1 MALLFPSTLFSLKQN
16 GGLFRELD
24 VIERLQQFLPENYEI
39 FHSVPLHIV
48 ESNVDHFGEID
59 VVVLD
64 PFGKILLMEIKTGS
78 VIVRDGHVF
87 KLYANREHDIS
98 RQCNVQYAAMRNRL
112 QEAGI
117 RTTVNTCLVIPD
129 YSVQDAHVVSI
140 PKDRIID
147 ADKYANLGTYVRE
160 FLSTGNGCTDL
171 PALRQFLRNEFQ
183 VTTDLAVMRNQVQ
196 NTVRQLSD
204 GMATWVPRISSP
216 SGNIRIQA
224 TAGSGKTQLALKLLE
239 SAVAE
244 SRSVAY
250 VCYNRSLADHL
261 RSIAPTRATITNF
274 HEMCVEHFRRHHEEP
289 DFSNAGV
296 FDAVTQ
302 SYIEDSAD
310 FEARYDVLVIDEGQD
325 FEPAWLESV
334 CMLLKD
340 DGQLF
345 LMEDDDQRV
354 YDRPKFDLEDT
365 VHITCRDNYRSPRI
379 ICDVINAL
387 GLTSP
392 SIQSKNPYRGTY
404 PGFNTYET
412 DRELIA
418 QTAHAVKELLA
429 QGFAIG
435 DIVVLTGR
443 GRSKSALLSA
453 DKIGPYK
460 TKHFTGEYTRDGDPI
475 WSEGD
480 LVIDSVYR
488 YKGQSAPAIV
498 LSEVSFT
505 ELTPFER
512 RKLFVG
518 ITRAQMALEI
528 VLNGDAEK
536 LLMVAFNTGT

>member
-1 MALLFPSTLFSLKQN
+1 MATLYPSALPTLKQN

-24 VIERLQQFLPENYEI
+24 VIERLQQSLPENYEI
-39 FHSVPLHIV
+39 FHSVPLHVIQS
-48 ESNVDHFGEID
+48 EVDRFGEID
-59 VVVLD
+59 IVVLD
-64 PFGKILLMEIKTGS
+64 PSGKILLMEIKAGS
-78 VIVRDGHVF
+78 VIVRDGKAF
-87 KLYANREHDIS
+87 KLYANKEHDIGG
-98 RQCNVQYAAMRNRL
+98 QCKAQYAAMRNRL
-112 QEAGI
+112 HEAGI

-129 YSVQDAHVVSI
+129 YSIQDAHVVSI
-140 PKDRIID
+140 PNDRIID
-147 ADKYANLGTYVRE
+147 ADKYANLGTWVRE
-160 FLSTGNGCTDL
+160 FLSAGSGCTDL

-183 VTTDLAVMRNQVQ
+183 VTTDLAVMRDQVQ

-204 GMATWVPRISSP
+204 GLATWVPRISSP

-239 SAVAE
+239 SAVAQ

-261 RSIAPTRATITNF
+261 RSIAPPRATITNF
-274 HEMCVEHFRRHHEEP
+274 HEMCVEHFRKHHSEP

-296 FDAVTQ
+296 FDAVTLA
-302 SYIEDSAD
+302 YIEDSAN
-310 FEARYDVLVIDEGQD
+310 FEARYEVLVIDEGQD

-340 DGQLF
+340 NGQLF

-404 PGFNTYET
+404 PDFHIYGT

-418 QTAHAVKELLA
+418 QTAHAVKELLE

-443 GRSKSALLSA
+443 GRNKSILLSA
-453 DKIGPYK
+453 EKIGPYK
-460 TKHFTGEYTRDGDPI
+460 TKHFTGGYTRDGDPI

-480 LVIDSVYR
+480 LVIDSIYR

-498 LSEVSFT
+498 LSEVSFS
-505 ELTPFER
+505 ELTPVER

-518 ITRAQMALEI
+518 ITRAQMAVEI
-528 VLNGDAEK
+528 VLNGDAER
-536 LLMVAFNTGT
+536 LLSIGVE